1 MLPKRKISP
10 LFCPVPE
17 DRRDGCKLCV
27 VCALAEL
34 PVDSA
39 KDKGKR
45 WRRKI
50 VRELLLVGKTDMTIL
65 LLFVWRFHL
74 PSSLWASWWASVKVL
89 LCVQRLIKGQVPM
102 HGMKLSLSLIEL
114 SCKRNLEIYQGC
126 LNTGGS
132 LMQAYKTS
140 FKGLLWICHTGNCF
154 LTEVLEKSSSKRWGY
169 TLASLPRMTLPLL
182 DHLQNPDHC
191 QAKHKYLWPLF
202 PLSNCAPSILLALSL
217 FGSCLCHNTF

>member
-10 LFCPVPE
+10 LFCPVPA

-65 LLFVWRFHL
+65 LLFV
-74 PSSLWASWWASVKVL
+74 
-89 LCVQRLIKGQVPM
+89 
-102 HGMKLSLSLIEL
+102 
-114 SCKRNLEIYQGC
+114 
-126 LNTGGS
+126 
-132 LMQAYKTS
+132 
-140 FKGLLWICHTGNCF
+140 
-154 LTEVLEKSSSKRWGY
+154 
-169 TLASLPRMTLPLL
+169 
-182 DHLQNPDHC
+182 
-191 QAKHKYLWPLF
+191 
-202 PLSNCAPSILLALSL
+202 
-217 FGSCLCHNTF
+217 